1 MVAEGSGVRGQRSVV
16 PVFLV
21 AAAAVLPLLAP
32 EVWTGFRLAFSDSF
46 LSVIAPTE
54 QPLSV
59 RSPGGIWAMGLAAAW
74 FGLAYRQ
81 RRFALWEPVLVVLGG
96 AAALARVGNLWV
108 DALLMLLPLARQV
121 STAKVPGLVL
131 GAAATASVAIAI
143 LTLVTGRPP
152 ELRQSVVDAARAST
166 PRAGVMAD
174 WRWAADLQQRLGG
187 ERRVFA
193 SGGFASESS
202 DAWLDYLRVAQG
214 HERWADALRTLGI
227 DTVVF
232 NASDQQA
239 QAAALI
245 RGSSDWRVLYDTAGA
260 LVAERTTP

>member
-1 MVAEGSGVRGQRSVV
+1 MVVR
-16 PVFLV
+16 PYLL
-21 AAAAVLPLLAP
+21 AACAVLPLLAP

-46 LSVIAPTE
+46 LSVIAATE

-59 RSPGGIWAMGLAAAW
+59 RSPGGVWAMALAVTW
-74 FGLAYRQ
+74 FGLAYWQ

-108 DALLMLLPLARQV
+108 DALCMLLPLARQV
-121 STAKVPGLVL
+121 STAKFPGPIL
-131 GAAATASVAIAI
+131 GGAVMASVAIAI

-152 ELRQSVVDAARAST
+152 ELPPAAVDATRAST
-166 PRAGVMAD
+166 QRGSVMAD
-174 WRWAADLQQRLGG
+174 WRWASDLQQRLGG
-187 ERRVFA
+187 QRRVFA
-193 SGGFASESS
+193 SAGLASESS
-202 DAWLDYLRVAQG
+202 EAWLDYLRVAQG
-214 HERWADALRTLGI
+214 HERWAESLRTLGI

-232 NASDQQA
+232 NAADQQV

-245 RGSSDWRVLYDTAGA
+245 RGSSEWRVLYDTAGA